1 VPLQLLASGGDS
13 SVVRRGGEVRGTR
26 PGDGDHPGPVRNLL
40 LLEAVRVALTI
51 PPLVLMS
58 NRFVDASRESDPLE
72 ELERERD
79 LALLRATPLLG
90 VAQLDETVSIVAGEA
105 DAAEIA
111 QQGGEGER
119 LDVDVVQLELPADRD
134 RQQPGQAASGM
145 EGRVAVLQQTDEQ
158 VAQPDRVGVHEG
170 GAPRAAVAAT
180 YVRRRGSRLLL

>member
-1 VPLQLLASGGDS
+1 AQPPQLFGVDEQHPTAETEPDPVVGASLEDPPEDVDHDRIVAGSGVPLQLLESGGDS
-13 SVVRRGGEVRGTR
+13 SVVRRVGELRGTR

-119 LDVDVVQLELPADRD
+119 LDV
-134 RQQPGQAASGM
+134 
-145 EGRVAVLQQTDEQ
+145 
-158 VAQPDRVGVHEG
+158 
-170 GAPRAAVAAT
+170 
-180 YVRRRGSRLLL
+180 